1 MEEARQHPALGNI
14 RERRRRAFRYHMAGY
29 FAVMAVPVAVN
40 LLVTPE
46 TPRFVWPMIGWG
58 GVLAFHTAWVMG
70 LFDTLS
76 GGE

>member
-1 MEEARQHPALGNI
+1 MIH
-14 RERRRRAFRYHMAGY
+14 FFGY
-29 FAVMAVPVAVN
+29 VAVMAVLVAVN

-46 TPRFVWPMIGWG
+46 TPWFVWPMVGWG

-76 GGE
+76 GDK